1 MQPLKTK
8 HEEIESLNK
17 PVTSVEVES
26 GIQNLPTKKSPGS
39 DAFTGEFYQ
48 IFKEE

>member
-39 DAFTGEFYQ
+39 DGFTGEST
-48 IFKEE
+48 KHLKN

>member
-1 MQPLKTK
+1 MQPIKTK
-8 HEEIESLNK
+8 YEEIESLNK
-17 PVTSVEVES
+17 PITSVEIES

-39 DAFTGEFYQ
+39 DAFTDEFYR